1 MTVGTLF
8 EQSIAAE
15 FPHDFTPHQREAV
28 AEIGSFLADPRNDR
42 AFVLRG
48 YAGTGKT
55 SLVSAVV
62 RVWRRLQRPVVLL
75 APTGRAAKVFSLHA
89 GMPAH
94 TIHRVI
100 YRQKSF
106 EGEDTQ
112 FDRGWNPAKSA
123 LFIVDEASMVANNG
137 GNSLF
142 GTGRL
147 LDDLIQ
153 YIYSGES
160 CRLMMVGDTA
170 QLPPVGEEESPAL
183 QKSVLESYGLHVRMC
198 ELTDVVRQASASAV
212 LRNATRLRCQIGTLS
227 GAPLQADEDFDLDR
241 YVNADGMPLIEVAK
255 GTETQ
260 LMPGDEL
267 IDALEQSYRT
277 WGTSD
282 TIVVTRTNKRAN
294 IFNNGIRSRI
304 LEREDVLERGDLVMA
319 VKNNY
324 YWTVKA
330 AESLPEGER
339 VPMAFIANGDTAEV
353 VRFRNVHEMHGFTFA
368 DATLRFGDYDNWEME
383 CRILLDTLQ
392 SEAPALTREEAARLY
407 ESVYADYAD
416 IANKRE
422 RMKAIRQ
429 DAYYNALQ
437 IKYAY
442 AVTCHKAQGGQWHE
456 VYVDQGYIP
465 EDMDP
470 VAYLRWLYTAFTR
483 TSDKLYLVNWPKDQ
497 IYDINDR
504 NTD

>member
-89 GMPAH
+89 GMAAH

-183 QKSVLESYGLHVRMC
+183 QKSVLESYGLHVGLC

-227 GAPLQADEDFDLDR
+227 GAPLPADEDFDLDR

-267 IDALEQSYRT
+267 IDALEQSYSA

>member
-15 FPHDFTPHQREAV
+15 FPHNFTSHQREAV

-183 QKSVLESYGLHVRMC
+183 QKSVLESYGLHVRLC

-227 GAPLQADEDFDLDR
+227 GAPLPADEDFDLDR

-267 IDALEQSYRT
+267 IDALEQSYRA

-442 AVTCHKAQGGQWHE
+442 AVTCHKAQGGQWQE

>member
-1 MTVGTLF
+1 
-8 EQSIAAE
+8 
-15 FPHDFTPHQREAV
+15 
-28 AEIGSFLADPRNDR
+28 
-42 AFVLRG
+42 
-48 YAGTGKT
+48 
-55 SLVSAVV
+55 
-62 RVWRRLQRPVVLL
+62 
-75 APTGRAAKVFSLHA
+75 
-89 GMPAH
+89 
-94 TIHRVI
+94 
-100 YRQKSF
+100 
-106 EGEDTQ
+106 
-112 FDRGWNPAKSA
+112 
-123 LFIVDEASMVANNG
+123 
-137 GNSLF
+137 
-142 GTGRL
+142 
-147 LDDLIQ
+147 
-153 YIYSGES
+153 
-160 CRLMMVGDTA
+160 
-170 QLPPVGEEESPAL
+170 
-183 QKSVLESYGLHVRMC
+183 MC

-227 GAPLQADEDFDLDR
+227 GVPLPADEDFDLDR

-267 IDALEQSYRT
+267 IDALEQSYRA

>member
-1 MTVGTLF
+1 
-8 EQSIAAE
+8 
-15 FPHDFTPHQREAV
+15 
-28 AEIGSFLADPRNDR
+28 
-42 AFVLRG
+42 
-48 YAGTGKT
+48 
-55 SLVSAVV
+55 
-62 RVWRRLQRPVVLL
+62 
-75 APTGRAAKVFSLHA
+75 
-89 GMPAH
+89 
-94 TIHRVI
+94 
-100 YRQKSF
+100 
-106 EGEDTQ
+106 
-112 FDRGWNPAKSA
+112 
-123 LFIVDEASMVANNG
+123 
-137 GNSLF
+137 
-142 GTGRL
+142 
-147 LDDLIQ
+147 
-153 YIYSGES
+153 
-160 CRLMMVGDTA
+160 MMVGDTA

-227 GAPLQADEDFDLDR
+227 GAPLPADEDFDLDR

-267 IDALEQSYRT
+267 IDALEQSYSA